1 MGRADTIT
9 LLPIDTYAKIMTI
22 SPNAWNQVVN
32 PEAPTHGAACD
43 RVWLQFGY
51 QDNSDRTMGRED
63 IAQAIATA
71 EEAIARVLGYWP
83 APRWIINERKTWP
96 RPRRGCQYRTPPLE
110 TNWGYVLAGGT
121 ENTDTIIDQG
131 AAIVYS
137 DADGDTVL
145 DTATITIAAADMTAA
160 DATVDDVA
168 VYYPDSYIGLPIYPV
183 SERWRIK
190 PLTIR
195 TNSVTGD
202 VVITGRR
209 AQFVDPTE
217 WLENDDVNLSVN
229 ASFISTV
236 DVRKRFNLP
245 TSSAQF
251 VWKPEEALLC
261 TSVPACSETCQTACL
276 IVDDERTG
284 TVRILPAT
292 YTVATEAW
300 AYNNLTIC
308 CSPSQAALNYQ
319 AGWYRNIPGWMEADW
334 MQPMLAEAIVRL
346 ANVYMPDIPCGCD
359 LVQRKWKR
367 DREEQDMNAVDVA
380 LAMSAFGST
389 ARGALFAWGVVKR
402 QGPLGGAG
410 SL

>member
-1 MGRADTIT
+1 
-9 LLPIDTYAKIMTI
+9 MTI

-32 PEAPTHGAACD
+32 PEAESHGAACD
-43 RVWLQFGY
+43 NVWLQFGY
-51 QDNSDRTMGRED
+51 QDQSDRVMGRED

-71 EEAIARVLGYWP
+71 EEMIAQALGFWP
-83 APRWIINERKTWP
+83 APKWTVNERKTWP
-96 RPRRGCQYRTPPLE
+96 RPRRGCQWRSPPME
-110 TNWGYVLAGGT
+110 TGWGYVLGGGT
-121 ENTDTIIDQG
+121 ENTATIIDQS

-168 VYYPDSYIGLPIYPV
+168 VYYSDSYIGLPVYPV

-190 PLTIR
+190 PLRIR
-195 TNSVTGD
+195 TNSITGD

-209 AQFVDPTE
+209 AQFVDPQE
-217 WLENDDVNLSVN
+217 WLENDDVQLDNDP
-229 ASFISTV
+229 SFIDSV

-245 TSSAQF
+245 TLSAQF
-251 VWKPEEALLC
+251 VWKPEEACLC
-261 TSVPACSETCQTACL
+261 SCVPACSETCQAACL

-284 TVRILPAT
+284 TIRLLPAT
-292 YTVATEAW
+292 YTVGTKTW
-300 AYNNLTIC
+300 AYNAHTVC
-308 CSPSQAALNYQ
+308 HYPSQAALNYY
-319 AGWYRNIPGWMEADW
+319 AGWYRDIPGWMEADW

-359 LVQRKWKR
+359 LVKRKWER
-367 DREEQDMNAVDVA
+367 DREEQDINTVDA
-380 LAMSAFGST
+380 HLTMSAFGSVT
-389 ARGALFAWGVVKR
+389 RGSLFAWGAVKR
-402 QGPLGGAG
+402 LKPLSGAG